1 MHVINVIYGIFA
13 AYFAHVLPGL
23 AGELHELS
31 LSFRPAAQLPPGAE
45 GELPRRAQLLT
56 LVSSLMKSMFPGK
69 YLSGFELS
77 CS

>member
-1 MHVINVIYGIFA
+1 MCIFVHFYA
-13 AYFAHVLPGL
+13 QNGSVQ
-23 AGELHELS
+23 HELS

-69 YLSGFELS
+69 YLSGFTYSISEGGKRR
-77 CS
+77 